1 MNILKYAEGI
11 CQPACGIRTTD
22 PEAYKLQLG
31 QYWEEVVATALTKN
45 ELPAYRPE
53 QQFIDRWELQEWRER
68 GRCRLRTCA
77 YDSKRILP
85 GCRAFKGDLL
95 RSHQRDVLV
104 KVGKVK
110 RLSVEVKAL
119 CPKAFQKPS
128 IWVGCTPKWDE
139 KMFKVDALIL
149 INQDTGEA
157 FAAPNQE
164 HWQRATGWD
173 GKLAY
178 AVPRHL
184 LTPLEAWIDYIKD
197 SYGLS

>member
-1 MNILKYAEGI
+1 MGEW
-11 CQPACGIRTTD
+11 
-22 PEAYKLQLG
+22 
-31 QYWEEVVATALTKN
+31 WEEIASAALTAQG
-45 ELPAYRPE
+45 LPAYRPR
-53 QQFIDRWELQEWRER
+53 QQFIDRGELQEWRER

-77 YDSKRILP
+77 YNSKRILP

-119 CPKAFQKPS
+119 CPAAFEKS
-128 IWVGCTPKWDE
+128 MIWVGCTPKWDE
-139 KMFKVDALIL
+139 KLFKVAALIL

-157 FAAPNQE
+157 FAAPSQE

-173 GKLAY
+173 DKLAY

-184 LTPLEAWIDYIKD
+184 LTPLEAWIDFIKN
-197 SYGLS
+197 SYELS